1 MKLTAT
7 RLATMALTA
16 ALIALSGPSFAGKY
30 NKALDVGV
38 KAPDWKGIIGI
49 DDQKHDLDD
58 YKDAK
63 AIVLVF
69 TCNHCPVAVACEDRI
84 IKLQEDYKGKNVQV
98 IAINVNNLEA
108 DRLDKMKER
117 AEQKGFNFPYLY
129 DPTQQVAKD
138 YGARVTPD
146 VVLLDQN
153 RNVVYTGLIDDNPL
167 EPDKVQKQYL
177 RDAIDA
183 VLAGKTPP
191 VAETKAQGCG
201 IKFE

>member
-1 MKLTAT
+1 VKGTKIWLT
-7 RLATMALTA
+7 
-16 ALIALSGPSFAGKY
+16 LIALAATWLAGQNCFAGKF

-38 KAPDWKGIIGI
+38 KAPDWSNLIGV
-49 DDQKHDLDD
+49 DDKKHSLSD
-58 YKDAK
+58 YKDAD
-63 AIVLVF
+63 AVVLIF
-69 TCNHCPVAVACEDRI
+69 TCNHCPVAVAYEDRI
-84 IKLQEDYKGKNVQV
+84 IQLQKDYKDKNVQV
-98 IAINVNNLEA
+98 VAINVNNLEA

-129 DPTQQVAKD
+129 DPTQEVAKD

-146 VVLLDQN
+146 VVLLDKKGT
-153 RNVVYTGLIDDNPL
+153 VVYTGLIDDSWMDPSAVN
-167 EPDKVQKQYL
+167 KQYL